1 MACRGRQ
8 ACVPPGAPGL
18 LPANQ
23 RTHEKV
29 VAMRSRITRRLV
41 IAVLAVPA
49 IDADA
54 PAAACSEIAVGKAH
68 HRPRAMTPQDA
79 TLLVSR

>member
-1 MACRGRQ
+1 MHAYLQGRQ
-8 ACVPPGAPGL
+8 GV
-18 LPANQ
+18 LPASQ

-29 VAMRSRITRRLV
+29 VAMRSRITRRLL

-54 PAAACSEIAVGKAH
+54 PGSC
-68 HRPRAMTPQDA
+68 
-79 TLLVSR
+79 LF

>member
-1 MACRGRQ
+1 
-8 ACVPPGAPGL
+8 
-18 LPANQ
+18 
-23 RTHEKV
+23 
-29 VAMRSRITRRLV
+29 MRSRITRRLV

>member
-1 MACRGRQ
+1 MRPSRGAR
-8 ACVPPGAPGL
+8 GT

-41 IAVLAVPA
+41 IAVLVVPA
-49 IDADA
+49 IDAGA
-54 PAAACSEIAVGKAH
+54 PGSCLS
-68 HRPRAMTPQDA
+68 
-79 TLLVSR
+79 

>member
-1 MACRGRQ
+1 M
-8 ACVPPGAPGL
+8 

-23 RTHEKV
+23 RTDEKV

-49 IDADA
+49 GIA
-54 PAAACSEIAVGKAH
+54 PAIEAPDPGNC
-68 HRPRAMTPQDA
+68 PF
-79 TLLVSR
+79 

>member
-1 MACRGRQ
+1 M
-8 ACVPPGAPGL
+8 

-23 RTHEKV
+23 RTDEEV

-49 IDADA
+49 GIA
-54 PAAACSEIAVGKAH
+54 PAIDGPDPANC
-68 HRPRAMTPQDA
+68 PF
-79 TLLVSR
+79 